1 MSGFE
6 AVILDWAGTT
16 VDCGCMAPVGVF
28 VEVFRREGVVVTT
41 AQAREPMGT
50 QKREHIR
57 RMTTQPDVREA
68 WETVHG
74 RAPTE
79 VDIDRMYACAEPLQ
93 IEVLPDYAAPISGV
107 VETISRLRA
116 RGMKVG
122 SCTGY
127 SRSMLDVLAEASA
140 SQGYAPDVHVAA
152 TEVRLGRPAPFMPW
166 EVAHRLEITRA
177 DRCVVVGDT
186 VVDVQLG
193 RAAGMWSIGVA
204 RTGSLVGRDEASL
217 ASCEP
222 EQLASEVAK
231 ARQML
236 LAAGAH
242 LVIDDLTELPDAL
255 DVLEGRQQEGER
267 P

>member
-1 MSGFE
+1 MSGLE

-28 VEVFRREGVVVTT
+28 VEVFRREGVTVTV

-57 RMTTQPDVREA
+57 RMTAQTEVRRA
-68 WETVHG
+68 WEAVHG
-74 RAPTE
+74 QAPTD
-79 VDIDRMYACAEPLQ
+79 VDVDRMYACAEPLQ
-93 IEVLPDYAAPISGV
+93 IEVLPNYAAPISGV
-107 VETISRLRA
+107 VETIECLRQ
-116 RGMKVG
+116 RGLKVG

-127 SRSMLDVLAEASA
+127 SRSMLDVLAQASA
-140 SQGYAPDVHVAA
+140 EQGYVPDVHVAA
-152 TEVRLGRPAPFMPW
+152 TEVRVGRPAPFMPW
-166 EVAHRLEITRA
+166 EVAHRLEISSA

-186 VVDVQLG
+186 VVDVQSG
-193 RAAGMWSIGVA
+193 RAAGMWSVGVA

-217 ASCEP
+217 QACAP
-222 EQLASEVAK
+222 EELAVEVAS

-255 DVLEGRQQEGER
+255 DMLEGRRQKGER